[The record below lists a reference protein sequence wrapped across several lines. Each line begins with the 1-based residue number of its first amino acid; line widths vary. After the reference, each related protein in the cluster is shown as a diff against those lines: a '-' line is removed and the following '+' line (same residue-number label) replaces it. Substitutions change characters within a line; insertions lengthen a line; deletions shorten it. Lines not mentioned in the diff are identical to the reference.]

1 MAKEARKNNFTATD
15 VAQTLLS
22 AAPRLIS
29 ALGALAGTGS
39 R

>member
-1 MAKEARKNNFTATD
+1 

-29 ALGALAGTGS
+29 ALSRASKNRLGRSAEPAG
-39 R
+39 